1 MLENIIK
8 IAILSAPTKKI
19 ITHTGLRIRSQLNVL
34 LLAPYGSGKT
44 TLTTAIEGEGLGVRI
59 TRYTMAS
66 MLGTITKSGDIKEPA
81 VVKGAGR
88 LIMIDEFQ
96 NIPAMLR
103 DELLT
108 LMEEQLAERELAF
121 MVSQPV
127 YKQGKYYE
135 IIAEDGS
142 LKTRVRASYMITT
155 MHLNLNRPQDIALL
169 SRTFPIS
176 LGFNLDDAE
185 ALIKG
190 EIMYDFSDVKDSL
203 YLFDN
208 KEMKINEDNAMKI
221 FEMLRGL
228 AEKYKIEA
236 GHVMRMWGDMV
247 RIANVLS
254 ILKGYDEI
262 KYSPALK
269 TYAKIYVQGIRGAEL
284 GVREFK
290 VLDYIEKHRTVT
302 TDELEREFNFSK
314 SQLNGILRML
324 QDKGFIE
331 WLKFG
336 VWKVK
341 EE

>member
-1 MLENIIK
+1 MLENIVK
-8 IAILSAPTKKI
+8 IAILSAPTKRI
-19 ITHTGLRIRSQLNVL
+19 ITHTGMELRSQLNVL
-34 LLAPYGSGKT
+34 ILAPYGSGKT
-44 TLTTAIEGEGLGVRI
+44 TLTRTIEQEGLGVRI

-66 MLGTITKSGDIKEPA
+66 ILGTITKGGDIKEPA
-81 VVKGAGR
+81 VIKGAGK

-121 MVSQPV
+121 MVSRPIH
-127 YKQGKYYE
+127 KKGKYYE

-190 EIMYDFSDVKDSL
+190 EITYDFSDVKDSL
-203 YLFDN
+203 HLMDN
-208 KEMKINEDNAMKI
+208 KEMRISEEESIKI
-221 FEMLRGL
+221 FEMLRGF

-254 ILKGYDEI
+254 ILKGYDEV

-284 GVREFK
+284 GAREFK
-290 VLDYIEKHRTVT
+290 VLDYIEKHKTVT
-302 TDELEREFNFSK
+302 TQELEREFNFSK
-314 SQLNGILRML
+314 SQLSGILRML
-324 QDKGFIE
+324 QEKGFVE

-336 VWKVK
+336 VWRLK